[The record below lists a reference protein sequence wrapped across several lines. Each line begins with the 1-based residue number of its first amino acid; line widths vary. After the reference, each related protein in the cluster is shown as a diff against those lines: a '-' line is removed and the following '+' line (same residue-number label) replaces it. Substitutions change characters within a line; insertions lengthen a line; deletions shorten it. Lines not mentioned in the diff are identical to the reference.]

1 VQVGTTGSYAIW
13 VQGSFS
19 RPFTVIVDGRR
30 VGQVGRGL
38 NPRGQF
44 ARAGN
49 ISLSAGSHTIQ
60 LVRQGGSLY
69 PGDGGR
75 DGILGPVVLDPAGD
89 NRVVK
94 RIPASDWRQLCGRRL
109 DWIESV
115 R

>member
-1 VQVGTTGSYAIW
+1 
-13 VQGSFS
+13 
-19 RPFTVIVDGRR
+19 
-30 VGQVGRGL
+30 VGRGL

-44 ARAGN
+44 ALAGTV
-49 ISLSAGSHTIQ
+49 SLGAGSHTIQ

-94 RIPASDWRQLCGRRL
+94 RIPASGWRQLCGRRL